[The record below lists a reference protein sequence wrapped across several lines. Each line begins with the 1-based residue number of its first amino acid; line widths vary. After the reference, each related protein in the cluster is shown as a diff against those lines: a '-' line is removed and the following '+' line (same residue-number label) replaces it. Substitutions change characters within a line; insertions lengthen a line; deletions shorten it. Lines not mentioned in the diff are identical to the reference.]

1 MLRGQPHLAKRL
13 SDPPVLGNLAKKP
26 KLIETMET
34 SRIVGSS
41 PSLLET
47 VNGRVRKIPADPFGE
62 YCKDVRNESK
72 NPKILIYFD
81 RFFTI
86 SRLFLLVLSQDPTMS
101 FTELSQNLN
110 NGWKNLDK
118 NSREKYETRA
128 ETNKQ
133 RYNA

>member
-1 MLRGQPHLAKRL
+1 MAKRL

-47 VNGRVRKIPADPFGE
+47 VNGKVRKIPADPFGE

-72 NPKILIYFD
+72 HP
-81 RFFTI
+81 
-86 SRLFLLVLSQDPTMS
+86 
-101 FTELSQNLN
+101 
-110 NGWKNLDK
+110 
-118 NSREKYETRA
+118 
-128 ETNKQ
+128 
-133 RYNA
+133 